1 MTEPAPFVL
10 GHGTGNDFVLLP
22 DHDASRYGARIDPG
36 LARRLTDR
44 RHGLGADGV
53 IRVVRTAALAA
64 AGGDVPPSDTGA
76 EWFMDYVNSDG
87 SVAEMCGNG
96 IRVMARHLIDS
107 GLVDSTSPLLI
118 HTRAGVHTLTLGSD
132 GTLTVD
138 MGRPG
143 VGSGDP
149 VHVRLASVE
158 ATGTMV
164 RIPNPHAVVAVPDL
178 SALGRLDGPPSFTPA
193 AALPSGANV
202 ELVVRT
208 APQHVSMRVWER
220 GVGETQSCGT
230 GVCAAA
236 WVAMRDD
243 DAPPGVTYRVD
254 VPGGT
259 LDVTQRDD
267 GHLLLRGPAVVVA
280 EGVVH
285 LDRLDAPRRISD
297 DAGTAG
303 VSPWTDDDCRLH

>member
-1 MTEPAPFVL
+1 MTTPAPFLL

-22 DHDASRYGARIDPG
+22 DHDASRYGAGIDPG
-36 LARRLTDR
+36 LARLLSDR
-44 RHGLGADGV
+44 RRGLGGDGV

-64 AGGDVPPSDTGA
+64 AGGDTSAGDNGA
-76 EWFMDYVNSDG
+76 EWFMDYVNADG

-96 IRVMARHLIDS
+96 IRVLARHLLEA
-107 GLVDSTSPLLI
+107 GLVPATSPLLI
-118 HTRAGVHTLTLGSD
+118 DTRAGVHTLTVGAD
-132 GTLTVD
+132 GTVTVD

-143 VGSGDP
+143 IGSGDS
-149 VHVRLASVE
+149 VRVRLAAVD
-158 ATGTMV
+158 ATGTV
-164 RIPNPHAVVAVPDL
+164 VTIPNPHAVVPVRRL
-178 SALGRLDGPPSFTPA
+178 RELGRLDGPPVFSPA

-243 DAPPGVTYRVD
+243 GAPPGATYRVD

-259 LDVTQRDD
+259 LQVTQRED

-280 EGVVH
+280 QGEVH
-285 LDRLDAPRRISD
+285 LDRLDAAPRISD
-297 DAGTAG
+297 DAT
-303 VSPWTDDDCRLH
+303 R